1 MESSFVYNKPV
12 TGKYNIGRRQDA
24 TILANFLDQGEC
36 ISIYEPPK
44 SGKRSLVQQTFF
56 NMRVASK
63 KFVPIQI
70 SLLNIRTIADV
81 MMRLGSEV
89 IKNLSRSPESYPN
102 AVASFLDGTHFVF
115 DPEVYAAKEQILS
128 LTWDIDDADIRAIL
142 MLPYRMATVTGQ
154 KAVVVI
160 EEFQNI
166 MLTEDGDKVCAIMHG
181 ILDKISL
188 EDRKYCSY
196 IFMGSKVNAMK
207 DIFEV
212 RKLFY
217 RKVEHLALSPIDTK
231 DIIDHTVR
239 GFLGSGKVLDR
250 DLMLGV
256 CKVFKGNIWY
266 IQHFASICDSLSKG
280 YMMEPV
286 LVEALDTLISIH
298 EPRFQAIMNDL
309 TTYQVCLLRA
319 ILDGYTKFSSS
330 EVIQRYNLNSSANV
344 RRLKDALCKK
354 EIVTF
359 DDKDEPHIL
368 DPLFEHWVRKFFFEI
383 KGE

>member
-1 MESSFVYNKPV
+1 
-12 TGKYNIGRRQDA
+12 
-24 TILANFLDQGEC
+24 
-36 ISIYEPPK
+36 
-44 SGKRSLVQQTFF
+44 
-56 NMRVASK
+56 
-63 KFVPIQI
+63 
-70 SLLNIRTIADV
+70 
-81 MMRLGSEV
+81 
-89 IKNLSRSPESYPN
+89 
-102 AVASFLDGTHFVF
+102 
-115 DPEVYAAKEQILS
+115 
-128 LTWDIDDADIRAIL
+128 
-142 MLPYRMATVTGQ
+142 
-154 KAVVVI
+154 
-160 EEFQNI
+160 
-166 MLTEDGDKVCAIMHG
+166 
-181 ILDKISL
+181 
-188 EDRKYCSY
+188 
-196 IFMGSKVNAMK
+196 
-207 DIFEV
+207 
-212 RKLFY
+212 
-217 RKVEHLALSPIDTK
+217 
-231 DIIDHTVR
+231 
-239 GFLGSGKVLDR
+239 
-250 DLMLGV
+250 MLGV

-359 DDKDEPHIL
+359 DEKDEPHIL

>member
-24 TILANFLDQGEC
+24 QILANFIAQGEC

-44 SGKRSLVQQTFF
+44 TGKRSLVQQTFF
-56 NMRVASK
+56 NMRVSSQ
-63 KFVPIQI
+63 KFTPIQI
-70 SLLNIRTIADV
+70 SVLNIRTIADL
-81 MMRLGSEV
+81 MMRLGGEV
-89 IKNLSRSPESYPN
+89 IKALSRSPEGYPE
-102 AVASFLDGTHFVF
+102 AVARFLEGTHFVF
-115 DPEVYAAKEQILS
+115 DPAVYSAKEQVLS
-128 LTWDIDDADIRAIL
+128 LTWDIDDADIRAVL
-142 MLPYRMATVTGQ
+142 LLPYRMASATGQ

-160 EEFQNI
+160 EEFQNV
-166 MLTEDGDKVCAIMHG
+166 MLTEDGDKVCAIFHN
-181 ILDKISL
+181 ILEEL
-188 EDRKYCSY
+188 PPEQRRFCSY
-196 IFMGSKVNAMK
+196 ILMGSQVNAMK

-217 RKVEHLALSPIDTK
+217 RRVEHLVLSPIETK

-239 GFLGSGKVLDR
+239 GFLSSGKVLDR

-256 CKVFKGNIWY
+256 CKLFKGNIWY

-286 LVEALDTLISIH
+286 LVEALDTLIAIN

-309 TTYQVCLLRA
+309 TTYQMCLLRA

-354 EIVTF
+354 EIITF

-368 DPLFEHWVRKFFFEI
+368 DPLFEHWVRKYFFEI

>member
-1 MESSFVYNKPV
+1 MYNKPV

-24 TILANFLDQGEC
+24 QILANFIAQGEC

-44 SGKRSLVQQTFF
+44 TGKRSLVQQTFF
-56 NMRVASK
+56 NMRVSSQ
-63 KFVPIQI
+63 KFTPIQI
-70 SLLNIRTIADV
+70 SVLNIRTIADL
-81 MMRLGSEV
+81 MMRLGGEV
-89 IKNLSRSPESYPN
+89 IKALSRSPEGYPE
-102 AVASFLDGTHFVF
+102 AVARFLEGTHFVF
-115 DPEVYAAKEQILS
+115 DPAVYSAKEQVLS
-128 LTWDIDDADIRAIL
+128 LTWDIDDADIRAVL
-142 MLPYRMATVTGQ
+142 LLPYRMASATGQ

-160 EEFQNI
+160 EEFQNV
-166 MLTEDGDKVCAIMHG
+166 MLTEDGDKVCAIFHN
-181 ILDKISL
+181 ILEEL
-188 EDRKYCSY
+188 PPEQRRFCSY
-196 IFMGSKVNAMK
+196 ILMGSQVNAMK

-217 RKVEHLALSPIDTK
+217 RRVEHLVLSPIETK

-239 GFLGSGKVLDR
+239 GFLSSGKVLDR

-256 CKVFKGNIWY
+256 CKLFKGNIWY

-286 LVEALDTLISIH
+286 LVEALDTLIAIN

-309 TTYQVCLLRA
+309 TTYQMCLLRA

-354 EIVTF
+354 EIITF

-368 DPLFEHWVRKFFFEI
+368 DPLFEHWVRKYFFEI